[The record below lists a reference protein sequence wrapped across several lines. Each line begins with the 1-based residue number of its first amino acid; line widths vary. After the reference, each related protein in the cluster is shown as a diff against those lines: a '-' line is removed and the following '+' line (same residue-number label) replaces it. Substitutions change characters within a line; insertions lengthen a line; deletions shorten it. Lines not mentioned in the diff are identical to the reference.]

1 MTDFSVETITDPSS
15 VEETSHELIVRDV
28 VSPCGTRSPDS
39 SEQEAEERV

>member
-15 VEETSHELIVRDV
+15 VEEASHELVVRDV
-28 VSPCGTRSPDS
+28 VSRSPDS